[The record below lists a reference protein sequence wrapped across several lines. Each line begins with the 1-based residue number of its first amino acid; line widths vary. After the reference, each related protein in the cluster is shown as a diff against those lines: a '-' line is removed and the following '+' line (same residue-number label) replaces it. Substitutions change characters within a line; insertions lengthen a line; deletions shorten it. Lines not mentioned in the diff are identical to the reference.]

1 MSDEE
6 YEGSEE
12 EEEDEEFDDGC
23 EYVYGVCMPRLP
35 EGLQPLEV
43 VVLLEGIDMNSG
55 QPTVT
60 AMGSDGMKPWV
71 AVGLMRMEA
80 ARLEQ
85 GYIFGGNGVGFD
97 DGDDEE
103 DEDDEY

>member
-1 MSDEE
+1 MSEE
-6 YEGSEE
+6 ENEFSEE

-23 EYVYGVCMPRLP
+23 EYVYGICMPRLP
-35 EGLQPLEV
+35 EGLQPLEC
-43 VVLLEGIDMNSG
+43 VVLIEGIQMDSG

-60 AMGSDGMKPWV
+60 AMGSDGMRPWV

-85 GYIFGGNGVGFD
+85 GYIFGGNGSGFFEED
-97 DGDDEE
+97 DDEE
-103 DEDDEY
+103 EDDEY